1 MKGYNSN
8 SMSSGSTRRSQ
19 RKQIKTDSTRT
30 KSDRISSVKG
40 ESIPT
45 RRDSIASAYHHMH
58 TDAKTPEY
66 MNNPY
71 YDTSK
76 KRAKK
81 IAKKFPSLDAYMRN
95 KKNRAKIGYDYE

>member
-1 MKGYNSN
+1 MSYNGNKLSIGQERRQKRKG
-8 SMSSGSTRRSQ
+8 
-19 RKQIKTDSTRT
+19 T
-30 KSDRISSVKG
+30 KRGEHLKKG
-40 ESIPT
+40 TKREEVPS

-66 MNNPY
+66 MNDPY
-71 YDTSK
+71 YDASK

-81 IAKKFPSLDAYMRN
+81 IAEKFPSLDTYMRN